1 MNKKTTRMLL
11 LSALALTGML
21 MACNREDPVVN
32 PDYDP
37 DSDSVHTQFVL
48 SVSTGQTSPTTKM
61 SADAVQKNNNFFGIT
76 DAKLFAYSTG
86 LTTVAPY
93 VNKADGT
100 GFKKSYD
107 LGTLYS
113 NGDITASQN
122 LEKSSNRILQLT
134 IPVGTDAML
143 FYGKAINAQPGKVQ
157 GSMQFHVA
165 DTPSETYFHV
175 NRRIGDEDNVKKYD
189 ATARLMIFVI
199 NQIMASEV
207 GANGSQ
213 DGYTGLD
220 AISWIGVGHQYEINH
235 NLHGRTGTQ
244 KAQSPLEENLGL
256 MWTTFT
262 YIKDGEY
269 RAGSSTAVKKMM
281 QDMYAVVSKAVSST
295 PTSAA
300 EANAK
305 RLAVEIET
313 RMNKYFTNSWTYKE
327 ISAIQSAV
335 VTSIMSQA
343 EWDNAT
349 TGFAGAMNLN
359 LYPYGDFGIPEG
371 AAQLAYDRNTD
382 LFSYKHPNQALV
394 TQGATFEPRKYVY
407 PVELAYFVNSG
418 LRVTDMANIAVS
430 DYPNGVNPWDDDTST
445 GNKWTAGNWQLNKPV
460 TSTTRGVAVRD
471 NINYGVALL
480 QTNVAWTAAAVSRGT
495 VDDNKA
501 AMTGDGSNNSINL
514 ADTHFALHGILVGG
528 AHPRVDWQYL
538 PKSVAGITGLDG
550 EPLGNFDGV
559 VYDDDIANTSV
570 PTQAPNY
577 TLVFDNYDWRKGD
590 SELQNDVLVA
600 LEFVNNGG
608 DFWGRDN
615 LIPSGGTFYLVGK
628 LVAAPTK
635 KVDGEDVA
643 QTITWPAHYQ
653 VPPIYGVDNQTVP
666 SGKTAG
672 MSKQIPRVFIQDF
685 MTKVTFRIGVESLQ
699 NAYVTVPDL
708 RSSQMSLGLSV
719 DIQWQNGFEYDI
731 EF

>member
-1 MNKKTTRMLL
+1 MMYNNKSMLIGI
-11 LSALALTGML
+11 LAIAGML
-21 MACNREDPVVN
+21 VACNREVIDVN

-37 DSDSVHTQFVL
+37 DKNEVNTQFIL
-48 SVSTGQTSPTTKM
+48 SVNTGQAPQTRM
-61 SADAVQKNNNFFGIT
+61 SADAVQKNNNFWGIT
-76 DAKLFAYSTG
+76 DAKLYAYATG
-86 LTTVAPY
+86 LAYPY
-93 VNKADGT
+93 VNNTAGT
-100 GFKKSYD
+100 GYKKTYD
-107 LGTLYS
+107 LGALYS
-113 NGDITASQN
+113 NGDIVAAQN
-122 LEKSSNRILQLT
+122 LESSSNRILQLT

-143 FYGKAINAQPGKVQ
+143 FYGKATNAQPGKVR
-157 GSMQFHVA
+157 GSMQSHLA
-165 DTPSETYFHV
+165 DTPSDTYFHV
-175 NRRIGDEDNVKKYD
+175 ERRIGDENNVKKYD

-199 NQIMASEV
+199 NRIMASYV
-207 GANGSQ
+207 GDNGSQ
-213 DGYTGLD
+213 DGYTGLE
-220 AISWIGVGHQYEINH
+220 AISWIEVGHQYEIN
-235 NLHGRTGTQ
+235 NDLHGRTGTK

-256 MWTTFT
+256 MWSTFT

-269 RAGSSTAVKKMM
+269 RAGSSSAVKKMM
-281 QDMYAVVSKAVSST
+281 QDMYAVVDNAVNAT
-295 PTSAA
+295 PISAA

-313 RMNKYFTNSWTYKE
+313 RMNRYFTNSWTYKE
-327 ISAIQSAV
+327 IDAIKSAV
-335 VTSIMSQA
+335 VPSIMQET
-343 EWDNAT
+343 EWNNAT
-349 TGFAGAMNLN
+349 TGFVGAMDLN
-359 LYPYGDFGIPEG
+359 KYPYGDFGIPDG
-371 AAQLAYDRNTD
+371 AAQLAYDRTTD
-382 LFSYKHPNQALV
+382 LFSYMHPNQALV
-394 TQGATFEPRKYVY
+394 TQGSTFEPRKYVY
-407 PVELAYFVNSG
+407 PAELAYFVNSG
-418 LRVTDMANIAVS
+418 LRVTDKANVTVS

-460 TSTTRGVAVRD
+460 ISTTRGVAIRD

-480 QTNVAWTAAAVSRGT
+480 ETNVAWTSEAISAGT
-495 VDDNKA
+495 VEDNKA
-501 AMTGDGSNNSINL
+501 ALTGDGSNNSINL
-514 ADTHFALHGILVGG
+514 SDTHFALHGILVGG

-538 PKSVAGITGLDG
+538 PKNVSGINGLDG
-550 EPLGNFDGV
+550 TPLGNFDGV

-600 LEFVNNGG
+600 LEFVNNGS

-615 LIPSGGTFYLVGK
+615 LIPAGGTFYLVGK

-635 KVDGEDVA
+635 KVNGEDVA

-653 VPPIYGVDNQTVP
+653 VPPIYGVDGPAPT
-666 SGKTAG
+666 GKTAG

-685 MTKVTFRIGVESLQ
+685 MTKVTFRIGVGSLQ
-699 NAYVTVPDL
+699 KAYVTVPDL